1 MQNRP
6 RIIVLYNPGKP
17 EAQTV
22 LASLLDRICG
32 EVDVIAT
39 QPIGETSSCAEMN
52 PHRAI
57 VLGGDGSILA
67 VVRSLDCR
75 QIPIIGVNLGK
86 LGFLAEFSMDEV
98 VHHLDTLL
106 NDSALVSSR
115 MMLEVTVTRDGR
127 EAFQSLAVNDF
138 VVHAGPPYRMVKLSI
153 EVDQSHLTTF
163 DGDGLVVATPS
174 GSTAHNMSVGG
185 PLVQAEVRAMVLSPI
200 APHSFTHRP
209 FVFAGA
215 ETIEVH
221 IRQANEGTSLVVD
234 GQIPLPLAEGDALKV
249 SQAPIDFLLMRN
261 PSQPKWHTLI
271 SKLGWGR

>member
-17 EAQTV
+17 EALTV
-22 LASLLDRICG
+22 LASLLDRIRSD
-32 EVDVIAT
+32 VDVIAT
-39 QPIGETSSCAEMN
+39 LPIDETQRCAEMS

-67 VVRSLDCR
+67 VVRNLDSR
-75 QIPIIGVNLGK
+75 QVPIIGVNLGK

-106 NDSALVSSR
+106 NDSALISSR

-127 EAFQSLAVNDF
+127 EVFHSLAVNDF
-138 VVHAGPPYRMVKLSI
+138 VVHAGAPYRMVKLSI

-163 DGDGLVVATPS
+163 DSDGLVVATPS

-215 ETIEVH
+215 ETIEVY

-234 GQIPLPLAEGDALKV
+234 GQIPLTLAEGDALKV
-249 SQAPIDFLLMRN
+249 NQASVDFLLMRN

-271 SKLGWGR
+271 EKLGWGR